1 MAAITIIRKKKTGI
15 FQVPNN
21 DPKLR
26 QKWINACKR
35 VKKNGK
41 PWNPSAKNVYI
52 CGYHFATGMFPLR
65 TVEFS

>member
-1 MAAITIIRKKKTGI
+1 MAAITIIRKKKPG
-15 FQVPNN
+15 FSRFPNN
-21 DPKLR
+21 DPNLR
-26 QKWINACKR
+26 QKWVNACKR

-52 CGYHFATGMFPLR
+52 CGYHFAKGMFPLR